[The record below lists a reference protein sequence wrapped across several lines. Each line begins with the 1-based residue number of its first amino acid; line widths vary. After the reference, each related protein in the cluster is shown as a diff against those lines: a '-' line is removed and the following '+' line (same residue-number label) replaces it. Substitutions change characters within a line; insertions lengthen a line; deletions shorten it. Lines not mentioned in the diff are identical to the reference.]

1 MVTFPSFFKLNK
13 YVFFL
18 NFFLPSCQLC
28 CCCIIAPT
36 VYCGQAWW
44 CRWRLLQDLFS
55 PDAEMRGRS
64 QRRLWSL
71 TSVTSPGSRRL
82 HPQRS
87 VHLHTHMHSHPP
99 PPTHT
104 PAPSVSPAPD
114 TCQCH
119 QQQWGM
125 LNKPRSSLKLRAG
138 VWPIKC
144 FVTTTSSVEAVCYYL
159 PWISTFTHP
168 PPLTSPPPARRSQLH
183 TYAKYGVYVCL
194 FFQIQRF
201 VWFNL
206 GT

>member
-18 NFFLPSCQLC
+18 IFFLPSCQLC

-36 VYCGQAWW
+36 IYCGQAWW

-99 PPTHT
+99 LPTHNL
-104 PAPSVSPAPD
+104 APSVSPAPD

-159 PWISTFTHP
+159 PPSHTLPLWPPLHQPGVHSFTHMQNMVFMFDGFSN
-168 PPLTSPPPARRSQLH
+168 TE
-183 TYAKYGVYVCL
+183 VCL
-194 FFQIQRF
+194 
-201 VWFNL
+201 V
-206 GT
+206 